1 MEKIEEMMKE
11 LKVVKKEINVF
22 IWFRIS
28 VID

>member
-11 LKVVKKEINVF
+11 LKVVKREINVF